1 MPLLSLEEIQKTKVF
16 VKTVDELEEYEQ
28 GYDVASKVDRRN
40 AMRAME
46 DEMQQK
52 WKDEKTFESSPDPS
66 KESYFCNFPYPYMN
80 GRLHLGHAF
89 SLTKADFSAGYQM
102 LQGKNVLFPFAFH
115 CTGMPIQAAAN
126 KLKRE
131 IEELYGLEVLQSGEL
146 DDAWAALQ
154 AAKAAPKKEDDD
166 EDDDDDEVP
175 VNKAKGG
182 KTKLLAKTGNVV
194 GQRPKTQW
202 EILQLCNV
210 PDDEI
215 PLFQDPQYWLQYFP
229 PYGQTDLECF
239 GVHVDWRRS
248 FITTDTNPYYD
259 SFVRWQFR
267 ILQQK
272 GYIAFG
278 KRPTV
283 YSPLDQQA
291 CMDHDRASGEGKGPQ
306 EYTLIQM
313 RVLEAGL
320 ETLAQRGIEGLSS
333 SSSSSS
339 EEEVYLVA
347 ATLRPETM
355 YGQTNCF
362 VLPEGQYGAYRMAN
376 GQIFVCSE
384 HAALNL
390 AHQCDGD
397 ANRTAVFGKVDLV
410 TPISGQ
416 DLLGLPLKAPKTP
429 YDVIYTLP
437 LLTISM
443 TKGTG
448 VVTSV
453 PSDAPDDYAAL
464 RDMQTKP
471 ELREQYGITEEM
483 VAGYDPIPILRIPG
497 GDEEML
503 DGLSDFGDMAAVT
516 ACQHLQVKDQH
527 DAGKL
532 KRIKKSVYNKGFYAG
547 VMTVG
552 SQAGKKVEDAK
563 ELVKTELM
571 EAGEALRY
579 WEPEEEIKSRS
590 GDICVIAFI
599 DQWFLTY
606 GQEDWKQSIMA
617 HVANEESFE
626 AFGVRNEYLNTLE
639 WLGNWACS
647 RSFGLGTKVPWDP
660 QFVVESLSDSTIY
673 MAYYTVAHL
682 LQDCIN
688 GNTQNAPIP
697 TDDVWNYVFLEG
709 PLPENSGFSDE
720 LLLQMRT
727 EFQYWYPFNL
737 RVSGKDLIR
746 NHLTMS
752 LYNHAAIWG
761 PDKWP
766 KAFYT
771 NGHVMVDNAKMSK
784 SAGNFI
790 SLYDAVRGN
799 NVHLFVPVDKTKI
812 NKVGLVS
819 SEEEEIATATTKKPH
834 GLSEGQVISI
844 AKSKHHNGNDIT
856 VLSILSDTQFT
867 IPSTIGD
874 QQVENSTAAVVE
886 SSVKNWKAHEW
897 RSQSW
902 TTDSVRYA
910 LACAG
915 DSMNDANFE
924 SDNANTAILT
934 LDNELE
940 WIKSVLEDDTTLLR
954 EGNNNNNNNNR
965 TIQDELF
972 LLRMDDCI
980 AQSSA
985 FYEDMKFSM
994 AMKFAF
1000 NDLRNHRKLYR
1011 DYHEKC
1017 GEPMQKEIVIQY
1029 IETLVVLIAPVMKHW
1044 SEYVWC
1050 HVLKKEGSVFTH
1062 GKWPSLSGMPKELL
1076 LQDKYLQDLVVNF
1089 RKTLAKKKKGKAAAT
1104 TTSSSSKKRGVIC
1117 VQSEYPAWKKATL
1130 EWLQSQWNDETNAF
1144 AVDLKTLKQAAKE
1157 HQQSSE
1163 LLQTEKAYMGVVSF
1177 VMGQA
1182 TQLGKI
1188 ALSTELPF
1196 DETNLLTQ
1204 SLAFLKASLELDEL
1218 SICSSSSSSSSSS
1231 GEQQQQLPEG
1241 VDAAD
1246 AAKAEPMKPVLC
1258 MY

>member
-1 MPLLSLEEIQKTKVF
+1 MTTDSIQNAKVF
-16 VKTVDELEEYEQ
+16 VKTVDELQPTEQ
-28 GYDVASKVDRRN
+28 GYDVASKVERRN
-40 AMRAME
+40 RMRDME
-46 DEMQQK
+46 NEMQQK
-52 WKDEKTFESSPDPS
+52 WSSEKTFESAPDPS

-89 SLTKADFSAGYQM
+89 SLTKADFSAAYQM

-131 IEELYGLEVLQSGEL
+131 IQETYGLDVLNSGNL
-146 DDAWAALQ
+146 DEAWEALQ
-154 AAKAAPKKEDDD
+154 QQQQATQKAEN
-166 EDDDDDEVP
+166 DDDDDTDGLP

-182 KTKLLAKTGNVV
+182 KTKLIAKTGNVA

-202 EILQLCNV
+202 EILQLCSV
-210 PDDEI
+210 PNHEI
-215 PLFQDPQYWLQYFP
+215 PGFQDPQYWLHYFP
-229 PYGQTDLECF
+229 PHGKTDLVHF

-267 ILQQK
+267 ILKEK
-272 GYIAFG
+272 GVIAFG

-283 YSPLDQQA
+283 YSQRDQQA

-306 EYTLIQM
+306 EYTLIKM
-313 RVLEAGL
+313 KILPEGL
-320 ETLAQRGIEGLSS
+320 ETLQQERGIDLQGETT
-333 SSSSSS
+333 
-339 EEEVYLVA
+339 EVYLVA
-347 ATLRPETM
+347 ATLRAETM

-362 VLPEGQYGAYRMAN
+362 VLPEGQYGAYRMAS
-376 GQIFVCSE
+376 GEVFVCSD
-384 HAALNL
+384 HAAVNM
-390 AHQCDGD
+390 AHQAG
-397 ANRTAVFGKVDLV
+397 AGENRTKVWGQTDLI
-410 TPISGQ
+410 TPIVGQ
-416 DLLGLPLKAPKTP
+416 KLLGLPLKAPKTK

-471 ELREQYGITEEM
+471 ELRKLYGITEAM
-483 VAGYDPIPILRIPG
+483 VAEYHPVPIIRIPG
-497 GDEEML
+497 GDEEVL
-503 DGLSDFGDMAAVT
+503 GLADFGDMAAVT
-516 ACQHLQVKDQH
+516 ACEHLGVKDQH

-532 KRIKKSVYNKGFYAG
+532 KKIKKSVYNKGFYAG
-547 VMTVG
+547 VMTIG
-552 SQAGKKVEDAK
+552 SQEGKKVEDAK
-563 ELVKTELM
+563 DAVKAELLES
-571 EAGEALRY
+571 GEALRY

-590 GDICVIAFI
+590 GDVCVIAFI

-606 GQEDWKQSIMA
+606 GQNDWKKA
-617 HVANEESFE
+617 VVNHVGNEDTFE
-626 AFGVRNEYLNTLE
+626 AYGVRNEYLNTLE

-682 LQDCIN
+682 LQNNIN
-688 GNTQNAPIP
+688 GTDGKTTEIP
-697 TDDVWNYVFLEG
+697 NDDVWNYVFLEG
-709 PLPENSGFSDE
+709 PFPESSTIPTE
-720 LLLQMRT
+720 TLQQMRT

-752 LYNHAAIWG
+752 LYNHAAIW
-761 PDKWP
+761 DKQPELWP
-766 KAFYT
+766 RAFYT

-790 SLYDAVRGN
+790 GLYDAVRGN
-799 NVHLFVPVDKTKI
+799 NVHLFVPVEKTKM
-812 NKVGLVS
+812 NKVAIVS
-819 SEEEEIATATTKKPH
+819 PEDSAVATVTTKKPH
-834 GLSEGQVISI
+834 GLKEGQTISI
-844 AKSKHHNGNDIT
+844 TKSKHHNGTDIAITGIVSDVCFT
-856 VLSILSDTQFT
+856 VASQ
-867 IPSTIGD
+867 PAGHP
-874 QQVENSTAAVVE
+874 ENSTAAVVE
-886 SSVKNWKAHEW
+886 ASEKNWKAAEW
-897 RSQSW
+897 RAQSW

-940 WIKSVLEDDTTLLR
+940 WMKSVLLLNGEEDEENLR
-954 EGNNNNNNNNR
+954 TGER

-980 AQSSA
+980 VQSKD

-994 AMKFAF
+994 AIKFAF
-1000 NDLRNHRKLYR
+1000 NDLRNHRKSYR

-1017 GEPMQKEIVIQY
+1017 GIDMHADIVRTY
-1029 IETLVVLIAPVMKHW
+1029 CTTLVVLIAPVMKHW

-1050 HVLKKEGSVFTH
+1050 TVLKREGSVFTH
-1062 GKWPSLSGMPKELL
+1062 SGGWPQTSGMPKELL
-1076 LQDKYLQDLVVNF
+1076 LQDKYLQDLVASF
-1089 RKTLAKKKKGKAAAT
+1089 RKTLTKKNKNKKGGKKGEPTTPAVAA
-1104 TTSSSSKKRGVIC
+1104 SKRGVIC
-1117 VQSEYPAWKKATL
+1117 VQKEYPPWKKQTL
-1130 EWLQSQWNDETNAF
+1130 EWLQTQWDDDKNAF
-1144 AVDLKTLKQAAKE
+1144 QCDLKELKQRAKE
-1157 HQQSSE
+1157 FQSSAHDE
-1163 LLQTEKAYMGVVSF
+1163 LKTNRAFMGVVSF
-1177 VMGQA
+1177 VSGQA
-1182 TQLGKI
+1182 SQLGRI
-1188 ALSTELPF
+1188 ALSTEMPF
-1196 DETNLLTQ
+1196 DEFKLLRESQ
-1204 SLAFLKASLELDEL
+1204 AYLKASLELDEL
-1218 SICSSSSSSSSSS
+1218 TLSNVS
-1231 GEQQQQLPEG
+1231 EAPEG
-1241 VDAAD
+1241 VDRDDAD
-1246 AAKAEPMKPVLC
+1246 KAEPGTPVLC